1 MVKRRR
7 LLGLL
12 IATLLT
18 GAVPPAASRDLC
30 PAEQGCKVA
39 EGRYRLI
46 VPPAY
51 SEGAALGAII
61 FFHGYQGSAEE
72 TASDPALLA
81 AAARLGVALV
91 APDGQGRT
99 WSYPGSPGRYRDE
112 FAFVA
117 HVLDDVSARFPVD
130 PKRIMA
136 SGFSQGGSMVWY
148 LACLMPERFR
158 AFAPTAADP
167 CPWAGGRDR
176 PACRPQATQRLR
188 AGRHIRKLRDLG
200 PGRETHSTQHRGQ
213 RRQGSFL
220 PFTDRQSAGAG
231 PRTLPACRR
240 SRHRSS
246 LDRAGLAT
254 HDGGSRFREAVTN
267 VGRDP
272 ISSVE
277 QRAEWRHG
285 RRSQTDA

>member
-158 AFAPTAADP
+158 AFAPIAGAFWEPLPSSCAHPRPPLIHVHGLADATVPLAGRRLPSGYEQGDTFESFAILDPAARRIRPSIAASGDRDLSCHSLTANPQAP
-167 CPWAGGRDR
+167 VLELCLHAGGHVIE
-176 PACRPQATQRLR
+176 AAWIER
-188 AGRHIRKLRDLG
+188 A
-200 PGRETHSTQHRGQ
+200 
-213 RRQGSFL
+213 
-220 PFTDRQSAGAG
+220 
-231 PRTLPACRR
+231 
-240 SRHRSS
+240 
-246 LDRAGLAT
+246 
-254 HDGGSRFREAVTN
+254 
-267 VGRDP
+267 
-272 ISSVE
+272 
-277 QRAEWRHG
+277 WRHMMEDHV
-285 RRSQTDA
+285 SVKP